1 MSKAVDEL
9 DRLAASRLSSDGQR
23 YTDVRRA
30 LVQVLREAEAPL
42 TIPQIIERR
51 RTLATSSVYRNLDLL
66 ERVQVVQRVVTND
79 EWVRFELAEDITGH
93 HHHHL
98 VCSGCGL
105 VLDFE
110 LTSHFERSIDE
121 HLGAVA
127 EQHGFLSQLHR
138 LDLVGLCRD
147 CAVAPPSGPEVR

>member
-1 MSKAVDEL
+1 MSTVVDEL
-9 DRLAASRLSSDGQR
+9 DRLAASRLNSDGQR
-23 YTDVRRA
+23 YTENRRA

-42 TIPQIIERR
+42 TIPQIVERR

-66 ERVQVVQRVVTND
+66 ERAQVVQRVVTND
-79 EWVRFELAEDITGH
+79 EWARFELAEDITGH

-98 VCSGCGL
+98 VCDGCGL

-110 LTSHFERSIDE
+110 LTSRFERSIDE
-121 HLGAVA
+121 HLEAVA
-127 EQHGFLSQLHR
+127 QEHGFVPHLHR

-147 CAVAPPSGPEVR
+147 CALPPRPGAALR